1 MEKTVYLLLED
12 GTCFEGKSFGAPL
25 AEVTGEVVFTT
36 GMTGYLETIT
46 DPSYY
51 GQIVVQ
57 TFPMIGNYG
66 VIPQD
71 FENKEVFLSA
81 YIVREW
87 CQEPSNFRSSGN
99 LDTFFKERNIPAV
112 YGIDTRKLAKVIR
125 ESGSMNGKL
134 TCRKPAGSELE
145 EIRNFRIA
153 KAVETVTPKE
163 TRIFEPKDGIK
174 YRVALWDFGA
184 KENII
189 RELTGRGCL
198 VYDVPASA
206 TAAEILALHPDGIML
221 SNGPGD
227 PEDNEAVIDEL
238 RKVTEAKLPMFGIC
252 LGHQL
257 LAIAKGAKT
266 GKMKYGHRGANQPV
280 KDLTTGRVYIS
291 SQNHGYEV
299 LKDTLPETA
308 KETFFNVND
317 GTCEGITYYDM
328 PAFTVQF
335 HPEACAGPKDTQELF
350 GRFIRMMED
359 GKSTVKDGK
368 SIVEDGKSTVEDGKS
383 TVKDGKSTVENGK
396 STVKSGKIVE
406 KEEKEKQLEEDASC
420 R

>member
-1 MEKTVYLLLED
+1 MEKPVYLLLEN
-12 GTCFEGKSFGAPL
+12 GKYFEGKCFGAPMN
-25 AEVTGEVVFTT
+25 EVTGEVVFTT

-46 DPSYY
+46 DPSYF

-71 FENKEVFLSA
+71 FENKEVYLSA
-81 YIVREW
+81 YIVKEW

-99 LDTFFKERNIPAV
+99 LDTFFKERNIPAI

-125 ESGSMNGKL
+125 EYGAMNGQL
-134 TCRKPAGSELE
+134 TMKEPPYSEEDLK
-145 EIRNFRIA
+145 EIREFRIT
-153 KAVETVTPKE
+153 KAVETVTPE
-163 TRIFEPKDGIK
+163 AVEVVSGREEDAF
-174 YRVALWDFGA
+174 RVVLWDFGA
-184 KENII
+184 KENIL
-189 RELTGRGCL
+189 RELVKWGCE
-198 VYDVPASA
+198 VIDVPAST
-206 TAAEILALHPDGIML
+206 TAEEILSYHPDGIML

-227 PEDNEAVIDEL
+227 PEANVGVIEEMK
-238 RKVTEAKLPMFGIC
+238 KVAEAKLPTFGIC

-257 LAIAKGAKT
+257 FALANGAKT

-299 LKDTLPETA
+299 LKATLPEGA
-308 KETFFNVND
+308 EETFVNVND
-317 GTCEGITYYDM
+317 GTCEGITYHDR

-335 HPEACAGPKDTQELF
+335 HPEACAGPKDTEELF
-350 GRFIRMMED
+350 GRFITMMREY
-359 GKSTVKDGK
+359 
-368 SIVEDGKSTVEDGKS
+368 
-383 TVKDGKSTVENGK
+383 
-396 STVKSGKIVE
+396 
-406 KEEKEKQLEEDASC
+406 KEKKQPEGEEGGAVC

>member
-1 MEKTVYLLLED
+1 MEKPVYLLLEN
-12 GTCFEGKSFGAPL
+12 GKYFEGKCFGAPMN
-25 AEVTGEVVFTT
+25 EVTGEVVFTT

-46 DPSYY
+46 DPSYF

-71 FENKEVFLSA
+71 FENKEVYLSA
-81 YIVREW
+81 YIVKEW

-99 LDTFFKERNIPAV
+99 LDTFFKERNIPAI

-125 ESGSMNGKL
+125 EYGAMNGQL
-134 TCRKPAGSELE
+134 TMKEPPYSEEDLK
-145 EIRNFRIA
+145 EIREFRIT
-153 KAVETVTPKE
+153 KAVETVTPE
-163 TRIFEPKDGIK
+163 AVEVVSGREKDAF
-174 YRVALWDFGA
+174 RVVLWDFGA
-184 KENII
+184 KENIL
-189 RELTGRGCL
+189 RELVKWGCE
-198 VYDVPASA
+198 VIDVPAST
-206 TAAEILALHPDGIML
+206 TAEEILSYHPDGIMM

-227 PEDNEAVIDEL
+227 PEANVGVIEEMK
-238 RKVTEAKLPMFGIC
+238 KVAEAKLPTFGIC

-257 LAIAKGAKT
+257 FALANGAKT

-299 LKDTLPETA
+299 LKATLPEGA
-308 KETFFNVND
+308 EETFVNVND
-317 GTCEGITYYDM
+317 GTCEGITYHDR

-335 HPEACAGPKDTQELF
+335 HPEACAGPKDTEELF
-350 GRFIRMMED
+350 GRFITMMREY
-359 GKSTVKDGK
+359 
-368 SIVEDGKSTVEDGKS
+368 
-383 TVKDGKSTVENGK
+383 
-396 STVKSGKIVE
+396 
-406 KEEKEKQLEEDASC
+406 KEKKQPEGEEGGAVC

>member
-1 MEKTVYLLLED
+1 MEKPVYLVLEN
-12 GTCFEGKSFGAPL
+12 GVYFEGKSFGASL
-25 AEVTGEVVFTT
+25 HEVTGEVVFTT
-36 GMTGYLETIT
+36 GMTGYIETIT
-46 DPSYY
+46 DPSYF

-71 FENKEVFLSA
+71 FENKEVYLSA

-99 LDTFFKERNIPAV
+99 LDTFFKERNIPAI
-112 YGIDTRKLAKVIR
+112 YGIDTRTLAKTIR
-125 ESGSMNGKL
+125 EFGSMNGRL
-134 TCRKPAGSELE
+134 TEKRPPYTEEELRS
-145 EIRNFRIA
+145 IREFRIER
-153 KAVETVTPKE
+153 AVETVTPE
-163 TRIFEPKDGIK
+163 TVQVMEADGERE

-184 KENII
+184 KENIR
-189 RELTGRGCL
+189 RELTSRGCQ
-198 VYDVPASA
+198 VYDMPASA
-206 TAAEILALHPDGIML
+206 TAREILDLNPDGVML
-221 SNGPGD
+221 SNGPGN
-227 PEDNEAVIDEL
+227 PEDNQSVIEEL
-238 RKVTEAKLPMFGIC
+238 KKVSEAKLPMFGIC

-257 LAIAKGAKT
+257 LAIARGART

-299 LKDTLPETA
+299 LKESLPEGA
-308 KETFFNVND
+308 RETFINVND

-335 HPEACAGPKDTQELF
+335 HPEACAGPKDTEELF
-350 GRFIRMMED
+350 GRFMEMM
-359 GKSTVKDGK
+359 KVQ
-368 SIVEDGKSTVEDGKS
+368 
-383 TVKDGKSTVENGK
+383 
-396 STVKSGKIVE
+396 
-406 KEEKEKQLEEDASC
+406 KEKKEDASC

>member
-1 MEKTVYLLLED
+1 MEKPVYLLLEN
-12 GTCFEGKSFGAPL
+12 GKYFEGKCFGAPMN
-25 AEVTGEVVFTT
+25 EVTGEVVFTT

-46 DPSYY
+46 DPSYF

-71 FENKEVFLSA
+71 FENKEVYLSA
-81 YIVREW
+81 YIVKEW

-99 LDTFFKERNIPAV
+99 LDTFFKERNIPAI

-125 ESGSMNGKL
+125 EYGAMNGRL
-134 TCRKPAGSELE
+134 TMKEPPYSEEDLK
-145 EIRNFRIA
+145 EIREFRIT
-153 KAVETVTPKE
+153 KAVETVTPE
-163 TRIFEPKDGIK
+163 AVEVVSGREKDAF
-174 YRVALWDFGA
+174 RVVLWDFGA
-184 KENII
+184 KENIL
-189 RELTGRGCL
+189 RELVKWGCE
-198 VYDVPASA
+198 VIDVPAST
-206 TAAEILALHPDGIML
+206 TAEEILSYHPDGIML

-227 PEDNEAVIDEL
+227 PEANVGVIEEMK
-238 RKVTEAKLPMFGIC
+238 KVAEAKLPTFGIC

-257 LAIAKGAKT
+257 FALANGAKT

-299 LKDTLPETA
+299 LKATLPEGA
-308 KETFFNVND
+308 EETFVNVND
-317 GTCEGITYYDM
+317 GTCEGITYHDR

-335 HPEACAGPKDTQELF
+335 HPEACAGPKDTEELF
-350 GRFIRMMED
+350 GRFITMMREY
-359 GKSTVKDGK
+359 
-368 SIVEDGKSTVEDGKS
+368 
-383 TVKDGKSTVENGK
+383 
-396 STVKSGKIVE
+396 
-406 KEEKEKQLEEDASC
+406 KEKKQPEGEEGGAVC

>member
-1 MEKTVYLLLED
+1 MEQTVYLLLEN
-12 GTCFEGKSFGAPL
+12 GEYFEGKSFGAPL
-25 AEVTGEVVFTT
+25 TEVTGEVVFTT

-46 DPSYY
+46 DPSYF

-71 FENKEVFLSA
+71 FENKDIYLSA

-99 LDTFFKERNIPAV
+99 LDTFFKERNIPAICGV
-112 YGIDTRKLAKVIR
+112 DTRKLAKTLR
-125 ESGSMNGKL
+125 QSGSLNGKL
-134 TCRKPAGSELE
+134 TEQKPPYTDADLE
-145 EIRNFRIA
+145 ALKKFHIE
-153 KAVETVTPKE
+153 KAVETVTTKE
-163 TRIFEPKDGIK
+163 RFTVEADGEME
-174 YRVALWDFGA
+174 YRVVLWDFGA
-184 KENII
+184 KENIM
-189 RELTGRGCL
+189 RELTKRGCR
-198 VYDVPASA
+198 VCDVPASISA
-206 TAAEILALHPDGIML
+206 EEILALNPDGVML

-227 PEDNEAVIDEL
+227 PESNQAVIGEI
-238 RKVTEAKLPMFGIC
+238 RKLADAKIPIFGIC

-257 LAIAKGAKT
+257 MAIAKGAQT

-299 LKDTLPETA
+299 LKESLPEGA
-308 KETFFNVND
+308 EMTFVNVND
-317 GTCEGITYYDM
+317 GTCEGITYHDT

-335 HPEACAGPKDTQELF
+335 HPEACAGPKDTEVLF
-350 GRFIRMMED
+350 GRFIQMMND
-359 GKSTVKDGK
+359 F
-368 SIVEDGKSTVEDGKS
+368 
-383 TVKDGKSTVENGK
+383 
-396 STVKSGKIVE
+396 
-406 KEEKEKQLEEDASC
+406 KEKKEDVSC

>member
-1 MEKTVYLLLED
+1 MEKPVYLLLEN
-12 GTCFEGKSFGAPL
+12 GKYFEGKCFGAPMN
-25 AEVTGEVVFTT
+25 EVTGEVVFTT

-46 DPSYY
+46 DPSYF

-71 FENKEVFLSA
+71 FENKEVYLSA
-81 YIVREW
+81 YIVKEW

-99 LDTFFKERNIPAV
+99 LDTFFKERSIPAI

-125 ESGSMNGKL
+125 EYGAMNGRL
-134 TCRKPAGSELE
+134 TAKEPPYSEEDLK
-145 EIRNFRIA
+145 EIREFRIT
-153 KAVETVTPKE
+153 KAVETVTPDEVEVVPGKE
-163 TRIFEPKDGIK
+163 KDSF
-174 YRVALWDFGA
+174 RVVLWDFGA
-184 KENII
+184 KENIL
-189 RELTGRGCL
+189 RELVKWGCE
-198 VYDVPASA
+198 VIDVPAST
-206 TAAEILALHPDGIML
+206 TAEEILSYHPDGIML

-227 PEDNEAVIDEL
+227 PEANVGVIEEMK
-238 RKVTEAKLPMFGIC
+238 KVAEAKLPTFGIC

-257 LAIAKGAKT
+257 FALANGAKT

-299 LKDTLPETA
+299 LKDTLPEGA
-308 KETFFNVND
+308 KETFVNVND
-317 GTCEGITYYDM
+317 GTCEGITYYDR

-335 HPEACAGPKDTQELF
+335 HPEACAGPKDTEELF
-350 GRFIRMMED
+350 GRFLTMMREY
-359 GKSTVKDGK
+359 
-368 SIVEDGKSTVEDGKS
+368 
-383 TVKDGKSTVENGK
+383 
-396 STVKSGKIVE
+396 
-406 KEEKEKQLEEDASC
+406 KEEKQLKGEEGGAVC